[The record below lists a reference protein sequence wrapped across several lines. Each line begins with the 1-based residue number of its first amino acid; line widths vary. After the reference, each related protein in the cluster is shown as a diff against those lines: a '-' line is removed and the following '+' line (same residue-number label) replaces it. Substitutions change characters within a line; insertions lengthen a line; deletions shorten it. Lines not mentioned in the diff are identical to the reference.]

1 MKLLK
6 PKKDQPASLNRTE
19 SLACIPQ
26 FLPHIEWQC
35 TENGEVL
42 IKYPLS
48 INPFFL
54 QIAKRFK
61 RAPQTRLTKKLQLDA
76 LGSSAWMMID
86 GESDVKTI
94 VERFAKNSGLSL
106 QEAEQ
111 SVTRFFLQLG
121 QRGLIAMK

>member
-1 MKLLK
+1 MKLFK
-6 PKKDQPASLNRTE
+6 SKVQPGSLSRTE

-26 FLPHIEWQC
+26 HLPGIDWKH
-35 TENGEVL
+35 TEKGNVL
-42 IKYPLS
+42 IEYPLS
-48 INPFFL
+48 IKPFFL

-61 RAPQTRLTKKLQLDA
+61 KEPYTKLTKKLQLDT
-76 LGSSAWMMID
+76 LGSSVWLMID

-94 VERFAKNSGLSL
+94 IKKFAEDSGLSL

-111 SVTRFFLQLG
+111 SVTSFLVQLG

>member
-1 MKLLK
+1 MKLFK
-6 PKKDQPASLNRTE
+6 SKVQPGPLNRTE

-26 FLPHIEWQC
+26 HLPGIDWEHTEDGDILIE
-35 TENGEVL
+35 
-42 IKYPLS
+42 YPLS
-48 INPFFL
+48 IKPFFL

-61 RAPQTRLTKKLQLDA
+61 KESQTKLTKKLQLDA
-76 LGSSAWMMID
+76 LGSSVWLMID

-94 VERFAKNSGLSL
+94 IKEFAEKSGLSL

-111 SVTRFFLQLG
+111 SVTSFFLQLG

>member
-1 MKLLK
+1 MKLFK
-6 PKKDQPASLNRTE
+6 SKVQPGSLNRTE

-26 FLPHIEWQC
+26 HLPGIDWHH
-35 TENGEVL
+35 TENGDVL
-42 IKYPLS
+42 IEYPLN
-48 INPFFL
+48 IKPFFL

-61 RAPQTRLTKKLQLDA
+61 KESHTKLTKKLQLDA
-76 LGSSAWMMID
+76 LGSSVWLMID
-86 GESDVKTI
+86 GESDVQTI
-94 VERFAKNSGLSL
+94 IKKFAGNSGLSL